1 MILHWSCWPAKIVKT
16 AARIK
21 HHHHTR
27 RIGHA
32 LKRTAGVVVSKPAAI
47 VWVCIATGSGFWAGW
62 PASLPEERNSGVP
75 FSGPQFSD
83 IESYAPSYAPT
94 PDFPFP
100 LPVSTTP
107 TTPEQPQPEQPPQ
120 AVPEASSL
128 ALLALPVA
136 LAIIFGR
143 ERT

>member
-1 MILHWSCWPAKIVKT
+1 MIPLWLCRPFFKAAAVVKHGHRHRLHRHGHRLAGIVASKP
-16 AARIK
+16 
-21 HHHHTR
+21 
-27 RIGHA
+27 
-32 LKRTAGVVVSKPAAI
+32 AGVV
-47 VWVCIATGSGFWAGW
+47 WVCTVVGGGFWAGW
-62 PASLPEERNSGVP
+62 PASQSQERNSGVP
-75 FSGPQFSD
+75 FSGAQFSD

-136 LAIIFGR
+136 LAIVFGR
-143 ERT
+143 ERM